1 MWHSLLDKIK
11 NGDTRSLSRAIS
23 LVENEAP
30 GYEQFLR
37 ELPHNPATKI
47 IGITG
52 PPGSGKSTITDLLI
66 GELVRSGRRIAVIC
80 IDPSSPFTHGALLG
94 DRIRMREWYT
104 HPDVFIRSLSSR
116 GSLGGLNPSIIEIAD
131 VIKAAPF
138 DHIIIE
144 TVGVGQSEIEIASLA
159 DTTLVVQAPES
170 GDDIQTM
177 KSGLMEIAD
186 IFVVN
191 KCDRPGADL
200 FVTTLRTAT
209 ADPGRDRPRPPVI
222 KMTAT
227 EKQGA
232 AELLQAIAEHE
243 QQTDNPRHTPALLA
257 ERAYHLLIKQFSR
270 RINKQELIGLIR
282 EEYAGA
288 GFNLY
293 KIISRY
299 SEGIDKQP

>member
-1 MWHSLLDKIK
+1 MWHSLLDNIK
-11 NGDTRSLSRAIS
+11 NGDTRALSRAIS

-37 ELPHNPATKI
+37 ELPHNPDTRI

-66 GELVRSGRRIAVIC
+66 GELVRSGGRIAVIC

-104 HPDVFIRSLSSR
+104 HPHVFIRSLSSR
-116 GSLGGLNPSIIEIAD
+116 GALGGLNPSVIEIAD

-138 DHIIIE
+138 DKIIIE
-144 TVGVGQSEIEIASLA
+144 TVGVGQNEIEIASLA
-159 DTTLVVQAPES
+159 DTTLVVQVPES

-200 FVTTLRTAT
+200 FVRTLQAV
-209 ADPGRDRPRPPVI
+209 ASGIGPDKQRPPVI

-227 EKQGA
+227 QQQGV
-232 AELLQAIAEHE
+232 AELLRAIAEHE
-243 QQTDNPRHTPALLA
+243 EKASDPQHIPALLA

-270 RINKQELIGLIR
+270 RINKQELIGIIG
-282 EEYAGA
+282 EAYTQA

-293 KIISRY
+293 KTIDRY
-299 SEGIDKQP
+299 ANGK